1 MTVPFLYYNIIVIVA
16 VAVAVVVVVVVVTI
30 AKFIEKVLIISHIF

>member
-16 VAVAVVVVVVVVTI
+16 VAVVVVVTI